1 MSLSKKAEEIY
12 QKLSKAKFNKDIL
25 ITEEEFNKA
34 ISQKQNNSKNI
45 KTDNIIKK
53 EKQYFKLNTN
63 FESIKEDPDSLNSI
77 KIQKSELENLFNK
90 KNNNNSKLKYSEINI
105 VDKLLSNTKIFLK
118 NLIYIQ
124 NEKELF
130 DYLDKNLS
138 TSFYFKSYYIFLSK
152 KIIHS
157 FNIDKNPDNKIINLS
172 GSFPDQFENN
182 FSLLKLSTLIE
193 DESIK
198 DNYFIF
204 PIFFGNENLGY
215 IFLEADENYSKNE
228 YYLDFIA
235 LLLSLIPSFIPSIL
249 PKFNLKDFFPN

>member
-1 MSLSKKAEEIY
+1 
-12 QKLSKAKFNKDIL
+12 
-25 ITEEEFNKA
+25 
-34 ISQKQNNSKNI
+34 
-45 KTDNIIKK
+45 
-53 EKQYFKLNTN
+53 
-63 FESIKEDPDSLNSI
+63 
-77 KIQKSELENLFNK
+77 
-90 KNNNNSKLKYSEINI
+90 
-105 VDKLLSNTKIFLK
+105 
-118 NLIYIQ
+118 
-124 NEKELF
+124 
-130 DYLDKNLS
+130 S